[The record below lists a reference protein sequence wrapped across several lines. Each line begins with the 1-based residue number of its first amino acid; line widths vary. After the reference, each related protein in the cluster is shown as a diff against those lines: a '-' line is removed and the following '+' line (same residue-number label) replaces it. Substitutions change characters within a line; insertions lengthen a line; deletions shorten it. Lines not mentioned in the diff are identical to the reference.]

1 MYGYTFEI
9 LLVLVVIV
17 KAIGVWEGYHSESL
31 PITFLIPIFFSRPCF
46 LLYWERR
53 KCPQAPITVSTFLP
67 FLPIYSVSY
76 LFYPYTL
83 LFTWSYKW
91 VIFPSPLSSI
101 AEYCCLSFSCSLFHY
116 QFFSTLLPW
125 NNFPSHPL
133 TYFSAWYN
141 CQLSLSSI
149 IYAHFLLTPSN

>member
-91 VIFPSPLSSI
+91 VIFPSPLSCLLQII
-101 AEYCCLSFSCSLFHY
+101 AVLVFPALYFITNFSLRYSLETTFLVTHWPISLLDIIVSCHY
-116 QFFSTLLPW
+116 LQLFMLTFF
-125 NNFPSHPL
+125 
-133 TYFSAWYN
+133 
-141 CQLSLSSI
+141 
-149 IYAHFLLTPSN
+149 